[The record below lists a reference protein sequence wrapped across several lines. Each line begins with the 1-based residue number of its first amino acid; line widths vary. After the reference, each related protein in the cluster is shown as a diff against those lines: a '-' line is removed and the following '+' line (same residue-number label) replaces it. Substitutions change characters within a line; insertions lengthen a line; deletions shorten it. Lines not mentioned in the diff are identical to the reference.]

1 MLCVHKS
8 FVYYRLVDLNGA
20 FKHHVDLVLCIIGSD
35 KKNMKLSVLD
45 SFHLQRVNK
54 LSKLN

>member
-8 FVYYRLVDLNGA
+8 FVYYRLVDLTGA
-20 FKHHVDLVLCIIGSD
+20 FKNHVNLVLCIIGSD